1 MTDKKGGP
9 KKRKVAWGITGAG
22 DRLAEY
28 VQTVRDLQKEYG
40 DLVEVH
46 VFASKAGET
55 VLKFYNL
62 ETDVKQSFPKYF
74 VEVNANSPFL
84 AAWLQLRKYEFLLI
98 APASSNTVAKMAFGI
113 ADTMLTNAASMS
125 LKAFAPVY
133 VFPVDYEEKTVD
145 TTLPNGKTLR
155 LRIRKE
161 DVENV
166 RKLKRMQDVHVLT
179 DPQQIRGV
187 FRERFE
193 KV

>member
-22 DRLAEY
+22 DRLSEY
-28 VQTVRDLQKEYG
+28 VQTMKVLQKEYG

-46 VFASKAGET
+46 VFASKAAET

-62 ETDVKQSFPKYF
+62 EMEVKQNFTRYL
-74 VEVNANSPFL
+74 VEVNANAPFL
-84 AAWLQLRKYEFLLI
+84 AAWLQLRKYDLFLI
-98 APASSNTVAKMAFGI
+98 APASSNTVAKIAYCI

-125 LKAFAPVY
+125 LKAFSPVY

-145 TTLPNGKTLR
+145 TILPNGKTLK

-166 RKLKRMQDVHVLT
+166 RKLERMQDVHVLT